1 MVHST
6 PLQTAQQDICLDD
19 IRSEKRQVPVT
30 GRAKKRLHRRR
41 LLKNAWIVVQLYK
54 WPWRILRVLNQLR
67 LRRNALAGA
76 ANVHKLVCVEGQH
89 LWRLHLPPW
98 ESPKFDRF
106 VHSELQR
113 IQPHE
118 SHADRLA
125 LAHLAITKKC
135 PLRCEHCFEW
145 DNLNKPEALTTSDI
159 DTMVDNLLSVGTAN
173 IAFSGGEPMLRVHE
187 IVNTVRRCRDKSQ
200 FWVLTSGFN
209 FTAAHAKSLK
219 EAGLMGVVVSIDDL
233 SPDKHDAFRGK
244 PGSFK
249 EALEAVKHAMDQGLV
264 TAISTCVTRDKAN
277 PQYLHAFMDF
287 AKDLGVG
294 FVQLLEPKPV
304 GHYALQDVLLREP
317 ELRALEECFLSCNAD
332 DAYREHPIV
341 IYHGYYQRRVGCLAA
356 GNLGVYVDTN
366 GDFMSCPF
374 CHKKNGS
381 LLDSDFEQNLNDL
394 QAMGCDSYGQFG
406 LS

>member
-6 PLQTAQQDICLDD
+6 PIQAQQEEISLND
-19 IRSEKRQVPVT
+19 IRSNKRQVPVT
-30 GRAKKRLHRRR
+30 GKVKRRLHRRR
-41 LLKNAWIVVQLYK
+41 LVKNAWMVVRLYK
-54 WPWRILRVLNQLR
+54 WPWRIFRVLNQLR

-76 ANVHKLVCVEGQH
+76 GNVHKLVCVDGHH

-106 VHSELQR
+106 VQSELHR
-113 IQPHE
+113 IQPHDG
-118 SHADRLA
+118 HADRLA

-145 DNLNKPEALTTSDI
+145 DNLNKPEALAASDI

-173 IAFSGGEPMLRVHE
+173 IAFSGGEPMLRVHD
-187 IVNTVRRCRDKSQ
+187 IVNTVKRCHEESQ

-219 EAGLMGVVVSIDDL
+219 DAGLMGVVVSIDDL
-233 SPDKHDAFRGK
+233 SPERHDAFRGK
-244 PGSFK
+244 SGSFK
-249 EALEAVKHAMDQGLV
+249 DALEAVKHSMDQGLV
-264 TAISTCVTRDKAN
+264 TAVSTCVTRENAN
-277 PQYLHAFMDF
+277 ETYLDAFMDF

-304 GHYALQDVLLREP
+304 GHYAHKDVLLREP
-317 ELRALEECFLSCNAD
+317 ELRELERCFLRVNSSRSF
-332 DAYREHPIV
+332 REHPVV

-356 GNLGVYVDTN
+356 GTLGVYVDTN

-381 LLDSDFEQNLNDL
+381 LLASDFEQSLNDL
-394 QAMGCDSYGQFG
+394 TSMGCDSYGQFG